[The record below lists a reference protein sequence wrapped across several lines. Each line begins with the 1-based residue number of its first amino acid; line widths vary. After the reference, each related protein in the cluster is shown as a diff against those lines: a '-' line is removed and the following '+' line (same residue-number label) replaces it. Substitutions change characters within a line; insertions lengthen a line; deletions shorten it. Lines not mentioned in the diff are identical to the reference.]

1 LGGFLQHFDDEGF
14 ELGFDEESL
23 GALIVF
29 VEVDFE
35 FVPNGVDEGEFFG
48 RDVVGCL
55 GLEAAAVQ
63 IDSVSEV
70 LPNEVEV
77 LLEGNEPIIVSIQFL
92 ENIKKILLTWS
103 NFYESTKLCE

>member
-1 LGGFLQHFDDEGF
+1 MGGFLQHFDDEGF
-14 ELGFDEESL
+14 ELGFDEETL

-35 FVPNGVDEGEFFG
+35 LVPNGVDEGEFFG
-48 RDVVGCL
+48 GDVIGRL

-70 LPNEVEV
+70 LPNEGEV

-92 ENIKKILLTWS
+92 ENKKKILLTWS